1 MRDRIHF
8 YPTPKTR
15 IEMILK
21 EKKRT
26 EAIEA
31 YKIAISNVQYEGSL
45 VWSRFGVLA
54 GANTI
59 VAGALGLI
67 TSNADIAI
75 LNFNVVLLISLIG
88 FFVGLMW
95 FHVTKRGFAT
105 INFWTLTARE
115 IEDKL
120 PIDILNLYRRGAD
133 FKDNRE
139 VKFRIDNKDKSL
151 IRPWIVRNGF
161 RTENAAILIIL
172 VFIIVYIGLFFYS
185 LRQIDSAYRNKP
197 DSVTKVT
204 RQHKRQ
210 FEHITS
216 KHFKRFQ

>member
-1 MRDRIHF
+1 
-8 YPTPKTR
+8 
-15 IEMILK
+15 MILK

-31 YKIAISNVQYEGSL
+31 YKIAISNIQYEGSL

-75 LNFNVVLLISLIG
+75 SNFNVILLISLIG

-95 FHVTKRGFAT
+95 FHVTERGFAT
-105 INFWTLTARE
+105 ISFWTLTARE

-120 PIDILNLYRRGAD
+120 PIDTLNFYRRGAD

-139 VKFRIDNKDKSL
+139 VKFRINNKDIPL
-151 IRPWIVRNGF
+151 IRPWIVRNAF
-161 RTENAAILIIL
+161 RTEYAAILIIL

-185 LRQIDSAYRNKP
+185 LRQLELDYRNKH
-197 DSVTKVT
+197 DSVVQEK
-204 RQHKRQ
+204 RQHMRQ
-210 FEHITS
+210 IKHS
-216 KHFKRFQ
+216 KVKHFKSIQ